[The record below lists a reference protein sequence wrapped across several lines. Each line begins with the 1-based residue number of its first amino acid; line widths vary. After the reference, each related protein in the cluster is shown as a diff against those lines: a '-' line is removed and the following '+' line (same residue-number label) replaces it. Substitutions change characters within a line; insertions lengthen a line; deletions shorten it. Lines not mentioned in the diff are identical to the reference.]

1 LLRILRC
8 GQVKYKT
15 RVWDWAMKKKGRA
28 ESFRERGR
36 ERENRE
42 QTDGRTE
49 KMEEE
54 DEPDPHDLK

>member
-1 LLRILRC
+1 M
-8 GQVKYKT
+8 KYKT